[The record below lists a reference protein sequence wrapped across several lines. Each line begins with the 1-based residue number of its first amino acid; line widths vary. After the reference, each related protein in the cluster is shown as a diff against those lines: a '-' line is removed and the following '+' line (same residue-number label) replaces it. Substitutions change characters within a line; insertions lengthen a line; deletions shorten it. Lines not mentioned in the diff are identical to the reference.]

1 MAYQELRVRYV
12 TILGATGSI
21 GQQTLA
27 VIAQHPDQF
36 QVFALTGY
44 RNMSL
49 LYTQCQAF
57 KPAFAVVDSQ
67 EQQRAL
73 TERFAEIGLNTT
85 VLAGAQALSE
95 VASDAAVDT
104 VVSALVGAAGLLP
117 TLSAIDAHK
126 RVLLANKEVLVMA
139 GDLVMRALSHSQ
151 ASLLPVDSEHNA
163 ALQCFPSECLP
174 GTAACPP
181 AHLKQLILTASGG
194 PFYAMP
200 LSELGEVTADQAL
213 NHPNWSMGAKVS
225 IDSATMMNKA
235 FEVIEASWLFRL
247 PAEMISVW
255 VHRQSIVHAL
265 AQYEDGSLIAHMAA
279 PDMRVPIANAL
290 AHPNRIDSGV
300 GPVDF
305 TMLSNMTFEPVDQ
318 QRYPALQL
326 AYDVLSAGGNAGVLL
341 NAANE
346 EAVRA
351 FLAGQI
357 RFDRIA
363 QINRDTLAHFEISPI
378 ESVTAVMG
386 YDQAAR
392 AYARGLMAQIRV

>member
-1 MAYQELRVRYV
+1 MHSV

-21 GQQTLA
+21 GRQTLA
-27 VIAQHPDQF
+27 VIQLHPDRF
-36 QVFALTGY
+36 HVFALTGY
-44 RNMSL
+44 RNMAL
-49 LYTQCQAF
+49 LYEQCKAF
-57 KPAFAVVDSQ
+57 KPTFAVVDSQ
-67 EQQRAL
+67 EQQQAL
-73 TERFAEIGLNTT
+73 TERLVACELNTT
-85 VLAGAQALSE
+85 VLAGAQALAD

-117 TLSAIDAHK
+117 TLSAIQADK

-139 GDLVMRALSHSQ
+139 GSLVMDALSNSQ
-151 ASLLPVDSEHNA
+151 AQLLPVDSEHNA
-163 ALQCFPSECLP
+163 ALQCFPDDCLP
-174 GTAACPP
+174 GTSTCPP

-200 LSELGEVTADQAL
+200 LSELRKVTADQAL

-235 FEVIEASWLFRL
+235 FEVIEASWLFGL

-290 AHPNRIDSGV
+290 AYPNRMESGV
-300 GPVDF
+300 GSIDCQ
-305 TMLSNMTFEPVDQ
+305 MLSNMTFEPVDKA
-318 QRYPALQL
+318 RYPALGL
-326 AYDVLSAGGNAGVLL
+326 AYEVLSVGGNAGVLL

-346 EAVRA
+346 EAVCA

-357 RFDRIA
+357 SFDRIA
-363 QINRDTLAHFEISPI
+363 QINVDTLARVDSAPVESMEAILHF
-378 ESVTAVMG
+378 
-386 YDQAAR
+386 DQAAR
-392 AYARGLMAQIRV
+392 AVARKLID